1 MNKMFKIT
9 GNEQDFPEFRQ
20 FHQLSSEFLPF
31 AQKKLGFN
39 KPVDINLVSDP
50 ENAKDPLGKT
60 AYYDPNMMKIT
71 LFIDKRHV
79 KDILRSLSHELVHHT
94 QNCRGDFGNG
104 VNIGEGNFTTNEALR
119 ELELEAYTKGSG
131 ATLREFE
138 DYKKSMNES
147 NSYLL
152 NDSYLLKEKR
162 HMSSV
167 NETKLRKYVT
177 SLIKDVL
184 SEEVMPDITTS
195 GDGSFPVPES
205 GDCGPSHVKNE
216 KGTRCVR
223 ATSEGK
229 EITEE
234 DVVEEGFPGGET
246 SDPVCVDKPKEGCP
260 DGTDEETV
268 NGKPMCCSQPTT
280 ENLEKG
286 VVEGEGKC
294 PECKCPVCKCPP
306 KKKSKKKS
314 KEKKYDFMKGVKK
327 LKPQAL
333 EPGGDGTAVVAEN
346 WLKGNKDQLLF
357 EELVKKWAK

>member
-50 ENAKDPLGKT
+50 ENAEDPLGKT
-60 AYYDPNMMKIT
+60 AYYDPNIMKIT

-119 ELELEAYTKGSG
+119 ELELEAYKRGSG
-131 ATLREFE
+131 EILREFE
-138 DYKKSMNES
+138 DYKKSVNES
-147 NSYLL
+147 ISYLL
-152 NDSYLLKEKR
+152 NDSYHLKEKR
-162 HMSSV
+162 QMSNI
-167 NETKLRKYVT
+167 NEKKLRKYVT

-205 GDCGPSHVKNE
+205 GDCGSSHVKNE
-216 KGTRCVR
+216 EGTRCVR

-229 EITEE
+229 EVTEE
-234 DVVEEGFPGGET
+234 ELIEEEL
-246 SDPVCVDKPKEGCP
+246 
-260 DGTDEETV
+260 EEED
-268 NGKPMCCSQPTT
+268 
-280 ENLEKG
+280 ENLEEALPSVPPTGKG
-286 VVEGEGKC
+286 KIKSKM
-294 PECKCPVCKCPP
+294 PDI
-306 KKKSKKKS
+306 KSKKKTAG
-314 KEKKYDFMKGVKK
+314 KKKKWPGPEKPHATPMPKD
-327 LKPQAL
+327 KPIGKQKS
-333 EPGGDGTAVVAEN
+333 VQEN

-357 EELVKKWAK
+357 ESLMKKWVK

>member
-9 GNEQDFPEFRQ
+9 GNEQDFPDFRQ

-50 ENAKDPLGKT
+50 ENAEDPLGKT
-60 AYYDPNMMKIT
+60 AYYDPNIMKIT
-71 LFIDKRHV
+71 LFVDKRHV

-94 QNCRGDFGNG
+94 QNCRGDFRNG

-119 ELELEAYTKGSG
+119 ELELEAYTEGSG

-184 SEEVMPDITTS
+184 SE
-195 GDGSFPVPES
+195 DGSAETTVTSTGTEPDPE
-205 GDCGPSHVKNE
+205 GDD
-216 KGTRCVR
+216 
-223 ATSEGK
+223 TSESK
-229 EITEE
+229 ELEE
-234 DVVEEGFPGGET
+234 EVIEEEGN
-246 SDPVCVDKPKEGCP
+246 CPKCECP
-260 DGTDEETV
+260 
-268 NGKPMCCSQPTT
+268 
-280 ENLEKG
+280 
-286 VVEGEGKC
+286 KC
-294 PECKCPVCKCPP
+294 ECPP
-306 KKKSKKKS
+306 KKKSKK
-314 KEKKYDFMKGVKK
+314 KKYDFMKGVKK

-333 EPGGDGTAVVAEN
+333 EPGISGKKEPAVTVAEN

>member
-94 QNCRGDFGNG
+94 QNCRGDFRNG

-119 ELELEAYTKGSG
+119 ELELEAYRDGSG

-152 NDSYLLKEKR
+152 NDSYHLKEKR
-162 HMSSV
+162 QMSSV

-184 SEEVMPDITTS
+184 SEDNGAETTVTSTGTKPD
-195 GDGSFPVPES
+195 
-205 GDCGPSHVKNE
+205 
-216 KGTRCVR
+216 
-223 ATSEGK
+223 
-229 EITEE
+229 E
-234 DVVEEGFPGGET
+234 DVVEEAESTPCEKAADCPEGQL
-246 SDPVCVDKPKEGCP
+246 CVD
-260 DGTDEETV
+260 GTCADAP
-268 NGKPMCCSQPTT
+268 NPNPTDSPF
-280 ENLEKG
+280 G
-286 VVEGEGKC
+286 
-294 PECKCPVCKCPP
+294 
-306 KKKSKKKS
+306 
-314 KEKKYDFMKGVKK
+314 
-327 LKPQAL
+327 
-333 EPGGDGTAVVAEN
+333 EN
-346 WLKGNKDQLLF
+346 WTRGNKDQLLF
-357 EELVKKWAK
+357 ESLMKKWCK